1 MKKNW
6 RKIVAFVICLSV
18 LTCPTKLAYAA
29 EKDEARAEEF
39 SAQSENSVLDSEV
52 VARDPNKPAE
62 TDVQDMN
69 RVPEVVEEVIGVDE
83 HGNTFVVEDTES
95 GAVED
100 EATAYSARSA
110 STKVVNFR
118 ADSSGTVVTDIT
130 KYTEYETG
138 RSGYIYGRSGADG
151 AYLGTEGN
159 KIKFL
164 QSGVIGLVDASKVQV
179 VTLGSVESYSNYYA
193 NGTNLIH
200 NICMDMTTPGYGSSI
215 NVGTQPSYLTTG
227 TTYYSY
233 DGHYFYTDY
242 DVMLGDYQA
251 DTRKNAV
258 NASNPYYNYFQYLPL
273 RGKSGYSA
281 DEMNVMVNNK
291 LSSSD
296 SKMYN
301 TGRTFVEKQN
311 IYGVNALLMAC
322 VGALESGWGTS
333 SIAKQKNNLF
343 GLDAVDSSPGESADS
358 FSSVEECIND
368 FAETYM
374 SMCYLRPGWTY
385 YHGGFLG
392 DKASG
397 INVSYASDPYWGEKI
412 ASIAWEFDNANNKK
426 DQDKYT
432 LGIKDMVP
440 YDHTDLNVRK
450 EATTSSTR
458 LFSTG
463 DPSNFAFLILGESG
477 DFYKVQSDPVL
488 DSSRE
493 SINKDTGKYDSAQM
507 YVYVS
512 KNYVQKVSEGIVET
526 VDNGISYSTHVQS
539 RGWMPYQ
546 ANGAMAGTTGEALR
560 IEAIKIR
567 LENPEYSGS
576 VQYRSYVQGKRWKD
590 WVKDDDESGTTGDSM
605 RMEAIEIRLT
615 GDMEVHYYIYYRVYI
630 QSFGWLG
637 WAKDGETAGS
647 MGGAKRMEAIQIKL
661 VRKDGGVAPEQTED
675 SFKQFQ
681 LKYSTHIQ
689 KEGWK
694 DYSVDGVASGTT
706 GQSLRLEGI
715 KIRLSEQKYSGDV
728 EYKVH
733 VQSDGWQEW
742 TKNGNV
748 AGTEGQAK
756 RLEAIRIRLTGE
768 MADNYD
774 IYYRVHAQTH
784 GWLDWAKNGEI
795 AGTTGGSKRLEA
807 IEIVL
812 VDKGKDVSVETET
825 PFIQHLIQ
833 YRSNVEN
840 DDWQQYVL
848 GGQTS
853 GTTGEEKRIEAV
865 QIMPV
870 QEKYRDNIQYRVHV
884 QSKGWQ
890 SWRDSNE
897 VAGTLG
903 DEKRLEAIEIKLTGA
918 LADKY
923 DVYYRAHCQS
933 YGWLDWATNGE
944 TAGTVGMKKRMEAF
958 QVVLV
963 EKKQE
968 APGSTKTP
976 NVIE

>member
-6 RKIVAFVICLSV
+6 RKIVALIICLSV
-18 LTCPTKLAYAA
+18 LACPTKLAYAA
-29 EKDEARAEEF
+29 EEDESRIEEF
-39 SAQSENSVLDSEV
+39 SAQSDNSVSDSEV
-52 VARDPNKPAE
+52 VTRDPNTPAE
-62 TDVQDMN
+62 TDVQDMS
-69 RVPEVVEEVIGVDE
+69 RVPETVEEVIGVDE

-100 EATAYSARSA
+100 GATAYSARSA

-130 KYTEYETG
+130 EYTEYETG

-151 AYLGTEGN
+151 AYLGTEGG

-242 DVMLGDYQA
+242 DLMLGDYQA

-281 DEMNVMVNNK
+281 DEMNAMVNGK

-311 IYGVNALLMAC
+311 IYGVNALLMAG
-322 VGALESGWGTS
+322 VAALESGWGTS

-343 GLDAVDSSPGESADS
+343 GLNAVDSSPGESADS
-358 FSSVEECIND
+358 FSSVEACIND

-374 SMCYLRPGWTY
+374 SKRYLRAGWTY

-477 DFYKVQSDPVL
+477 DFYKIQSDPVL

-507 YVYVS
+507 YAYVS
-512 KNYVQKVSEGIVET
+512 KNYVQKVSEGTGGI
-526 VDNGISYSTHVQS
+526 VDNGIAYSTHVQS
-539 RGWMPYQ
+539 YGWQ
-546 ANGAMAGTTGEALR
+546 AYKKNGATAGTTGEAKR

-567 LENPEYSGS
+567 LDNPEYSGT
-576 VQYRSYVQGKRWKD
+576 VQYRSLVQSYGWLD
-590 WVKDDDESGTTGDSM
+590 WVNNDLVSGTTGEGK
-605 RMEAIEIRLT
+605 RMEAIQIKLT
-615 GDMEVHYYIYYRVYI
+615 GDMEKHYDVYYRAHVQGI
-630 QSFGWLG
+630 GWLD
-637 WAKDGETAGS
+637 WAKNGETAGS
-647 MGGAKRMEAIQIKL
+647 MGGAKRMEAIEIRL
-661 VRKDGGVAPEQTED
+661 VEKGGAAPGTTGI
-675 SFKQFQ
+675 SYKQYQ
-681 LKYSTHIQ
+681 LRYSTHVQ
-689 KEGWK
+689 NEGWQ
-694 DYSVDGVASGTT
+694 DASVDGETNGTT
-706 GQSLRLEGI
+706 GEALRLEGI
-715 KIRLSEQKYSGDV
+715 KICLLDPNYSGDV

-733 VQSDGWQEW
+733 VQSYGWQDW
-742 TKNGNV
+742 VKNGSV
-748 AGTEGQAK
+748 AGTTGESK

-768 MADNYD
+768 MAENYD
-774 IYYRVHAQTH
+774 IYYRVHAQSY

-795 AGTTGGSKRLEA
+795 AGTAGGSKRLEA

-812 VDKGKDVSVETET
+812 VDKGQSAPGETET
-825 PFIQHLIQ
+825 SFVQQLIQ
-833 YRSNVEN
+833 YRSNVESY
-840 DDWQQYVL
+840 DWQQYVF
-848 GGQTS
+848 GGQIS
-853 GTTGEEKRIEAV
+853 GTVGEAKRMEAV
-865 QIMPV
+865 QISPLLKGY
-870 QEKYRDNIQYRVHV
+870 QNDIKYRVHV

-903 DEKRLEAIEIKLTGA
+903 EEKRLEAIEIKLTGE
-918 LADKY
+918 LAEKY

-933 YGWLDWATNGE
+933 YGWLDWAKNGE
-944 TAGTVGMKKRMEAF
+944 MAGTEGLKKRMEAF

-963 EKKQE
+963 EKGQE

-976 NVIE
+976 NVTE